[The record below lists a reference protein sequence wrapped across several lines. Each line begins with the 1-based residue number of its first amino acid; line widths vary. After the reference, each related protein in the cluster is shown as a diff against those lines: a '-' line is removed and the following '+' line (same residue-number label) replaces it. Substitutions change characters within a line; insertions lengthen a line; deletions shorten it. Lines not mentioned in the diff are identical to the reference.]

1 MEDAKIGGVTPEPI
15 KAQAMEP
22 IFKDPIPGVITSDE
36 LVFEIGKHVVRALNN
51 EKFAEKVLEREK
63 TFRKHAQESI
73 DLLTKQIDQ
82 LPVLKKHNEE
92 LIRSNK
98 AYEAKNHELA
108 EVLATTREEIQKLTS
123 LISQKDFTIGKLEG
137 NLESAEMKLAGLESQ
152 NLLKEQSISALQS
165 KIRNLQKKTT
175 K

>member
-63 TFRKHAQESI
+63 KFREHAQESI
-73 DLLTKQIDQ
+73 DHLTKQVDQ
-82 LPVLKKHNEE
+82 LPLLEKQNEG
-92 LIRSNK
+92 LVRSNK

-137 NLESAEMKLAGLESQ
+137 NLESAEVEMDAMKAQ
-152 NLLKEQSISALQS
+152 MLLKDQAISALQS
-165 KIRNLQKKTT
+165 KVKNIQKKTS

>member
-1 MEDAKIGGVTPEPI
+1 MFKMEDAKIGGVTPEPI

-63 TFRKHAQESI
+63 KFREHAQEAI
-73 DLLTKQIDQ
+73 DLLTKQVDT
-82 LPVLKKHNEE
+82 LPVLEKQNEG
-92 LIRSNK
+92 LVRSNK
-98 AYEAKNHELA
+98 AYESKNHELA
-108 EVLATTREEIQKLTS
+108 EALAEVRADRQEFLEKYQYAEAELKLFREESDKQKTK
-123 LISQKDFTIGKLEG
+123 I
-137 NLESAEMKLAGLESQ
+137 
-152 NLLKEQSISALQS
+152 LLQEQSISALQS
-165 KIRNLQKKTT
+165 KIKNLQKKAP

>member
-63 TFRKHAQESI
+63 KFREHAQESI
-73 DLLTKQIDQ
+73 DLLTKQVDS
-82 LPVLKKHNEE
+82 LPFLEKQNEG
-92 LIRSNK
+92 LVRSNK
-98 AYEAKNHELA
+98 AYEVKNHELA
-108 EVLATTREEIQKLTS
+108 EALAEVRADRQMFLEKSQYAEAELKLFREENDKQKTK
-123 LISQKDFTIGKLEG
+123 I
-137 NLESAEMKLAGLESQ
+137 
-152 NLLKEQSISALQS
+152 LLQEQSISALQS
-165 KIRNLQKKTT
+165 KINKLKKTA
-175 K
+175 KE